1 MAKVDAL
8 IRWFMPKEER
18 FHELFAKDTANL
30 LQAARLF
37 ADFANTAD
45 LEERRKKMP
54 ALKALEHQGDSIT
67 RQIFDA
73 LNSSFITPFD
83 REDIRSLAT
92 DLDDILD
99 YLEGVAQQ
107 LVNFDLGESPE
118 GLQRFAEILVE
129 MATEIDRV
137 TELLWNLDN
146 QRQIQERN
154 VRVSDLENQADVLY
168 NTLIADLFRANG
180 RDPLQI
186 LKWKEIY
193 DGLEDACDQ
202 CKDYSHIVG
211 NVIVKNA

>member
-18 FHELFAKDTANL
+18 FHDLFDRDTANL
-30 LQAARLF
+30 VRAARSF
-37 ADFANTAD
+37 AEFAHLSSLEARRAKMAELRTCEHEGD
-45 LEERRKKMP
+45 L
-54 ALKALEHQGDSIT
+54 IT

-99 YLEGVAQQ
+99 YVEGVAQH
-107 LVNFDLGESPE
+107 LVNFELGESPD
-118 GLQRFAEILVE
+118 GLQKFAGILVE
-129 MATEIDRV
+129 MTGAIERITQLI
-137 TELLWNLDN
+137 WNLAN
-146 QRQIQERN
+146 ERQIHDAI

-168 NTLIADLFRANG
+168 NTVITDLFKANG
-180 RDPLQI
+180 RDPLEI

-193 DGLEDACDQ
+193 EGLENACDQ
-202 CKDYSHIVG
+202 CKDYTHIVG
-211 NVIVKNA
+211 NVLVKNA

>member
-8 IRWFMPKEER
+8 IRWLMPKEEQ

-30 LQAARLF
+30 LQAARSF
-37 ADFANTAD
+37 VEFVGVD
-45 LEERRKKMP
+45 LPARRARM
-54 ALKALEHQGDSIT
+54 AELRELEHTGDTVT

-107 LVNFDLGESPE
+107 LINFELGECPPE
-118 GLQRFAEILVE
+118 LREFAEILVE
-129 MATEIDRV
+129 MAAQIDQV
-137 TELLWNLDN
+137 TGRIWNLSN
-146 QRQIQERN
+146 AREIQSAIVQI
-154 VRVSDLENQADVLY
+154 SDLENKADDLY
-168 NTLIADLFRANG
+168 NKVIADLFRPNG

-186 LKWKEIY
+186 MKWKEIY
-193 DGLEDACDQ
+193 DGLENACDQ
-202 CKDYSHIVG
+202 CKDYTHIVG
-211 NVIVKNA
+211 NVVVKNA

>member
-18 FHELFAKDTANL
+18 FHDLFNRDTANL
-30 LQAARLF
+30 LRAARAF
-37 ADFANTAD
+37 AEFVQGDLNARRSRMGELRD
-45 LEERRKKMP
+45 LEHE
-54 ALKALEHQGDSIT
+54 GDNIT

-92 DLDDILD
+92 DLDDVMD

-107 LVNFDLGESPE
+107 LINFELAESPE
-118 GLQRFAEILVE
+118 ELRQFARILVDMIAEIE
-129 MATEIDRV
+129 RATEMI
-137 TELLWNLDN
+137 WNLGN
-146 QRQIQERN
+146 QRKIHESI
-154 VRVSDLENQADVLY
+154 VRLSDLENQADVLY
-168 NTLIADLFRANG
+168 NTVIADLFRPNG

-193 DGLEDACDQ
+193 DGLENACDQ
-202 CKDYSHIVG
+202 CKNYSHIVG
-211 NVIVKNA
+211 NVLVKNA